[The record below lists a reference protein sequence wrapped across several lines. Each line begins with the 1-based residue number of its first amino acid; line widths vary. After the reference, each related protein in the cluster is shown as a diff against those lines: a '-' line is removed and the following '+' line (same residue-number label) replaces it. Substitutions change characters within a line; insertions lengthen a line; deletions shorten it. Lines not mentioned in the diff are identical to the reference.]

1 MEIPEMT
8 ITEIKRE
15 PRNKDALDLLKRIVQ
30 EVEASDDATEVMAL
44 VKIGPNYHR
53 FSTGVKDMV
62 TMVGMLELAKVDC
75 IQRMGD

>member
-1 MEIPEMT
+1 MT
-8 ITEIKRE
+8 KIAELKPE
-15 PRNKDALDLLKRIVQ
+15 PRNHEALQLL
-30 EVEASDDATEVMAL
+30 EALIEKVRENPDATEVMAL

>member
-1 MEIPEMT
+1 MT

-15 PRNKDALDLLKRIVQ
+15 PRNKDALQLL
-30 EVEASDDATEVMAL
+30 EALIEKVRENPDATEVMAL

-75 IQRMGD
+75 IQRMTED

>member
-1 MEIPEMT
+1 MT
-8 ITEIKRE
+8 TVTEIKRE

-30 EVEASDDATEVMAL
+30 EVEESADATEVMAL
-44 VKIGPNYHR
+44 VKIGPNYHL
-53 FSTGVKDMV
+53 FSTGVKDMA

>member
-1 MEIPEMT
+1 MT
-8 ITEIKRE
+8 TVTELKRE
-15 PRNKDALDLLKRIVQ
+15 PRNKDALDLLKHIVQ

-44 VKIGPNYHR
+44 VKIGPNYRR

-75 IQRMGD
+75 IQRMGE